1 MVGKKVEQQ
10 SLLYFYLVAKEGK
23 KAKGLKVYSIFE
35 FRNEYEIARSV
46 YHDLR
51 GTGNYQGIYE
61 INAGLRG
68 INGLIFIAD

>member
-1 MVGKKVEQQ
+1 M
-10 SLLYFYLVAKEGK
+10 VAKEGK

-51 GTGNYQGIYE
+51 GTGNY
-61 INAGLRG
+61 
-68 INGLIFIAD
+68 